1 MLLTLSVLGTF
12 GGLSVVLAR
21 CMLDQSRYMA
31 ATATTFCV
39 TFILCWLAWVGI
51 VYPRFFSPLRALPE
65 PPHGHFFTGHTGSVL
80 SETSGFPQRRWTE
93 TIPNNGLIRYRHF
106 FQEMVLLTDINTLSE
121 VLVTKNYDFV
131 KPKQLRRGLGQ
142 ILGIGLLLSEDE
154 EHRIQRKNLMPAFSY
169 RHIKDLYPVFWT
181 KAGQLGDPSGSTMDV
196 KNVPHPFD
204 QEEPAG
210 IDITEWL
217 SRATLDII
225 GLGGMGYDFD
235 ALHNPENQ
243 LNRTYR
249 GLFNPTKTVRF
260 LQVAG
265 LFLPSWLLRW
275 LPLKRN
281 EDVRKASQYIKQVCR
296 DVIAEK
302 RRTLSVQVQDAGS
315 VDIVSVGLESG
326 CFTDEDLVNHMMTFL
341 IAGQE
346 TTATAMIW
354 ACYAMCR
361 YPEAQQKVR
370 DDVRFNVPAGLH
382 GDVTAAQIDKCHYL
396 QAFCLE
402 VLRLWTPV
410 SLTVRVAAHETT
422 IGHQLIPEG
431 TTIVIA
437 PWATNT
443 LSSLWGPDSLQ
454 FKPGRWLNADGK
466 ANNKGSAES
475 NFSFLTFLHG
485 PRACIGQQFARAE
498 FACLLAAWVGSF
510 ETTFAE
516 CCLRMKDEEVPE
528 IKAGL
533 TMRPQAG
540 MWVVLRWIGEE

>member
-1 MLLTLSVLGTF
+1 MV
-12 GGLSVVLAR
+12 R
-21 CMLDQSRYMA
+21 IR
-31 ATATTFCV
+31 
-39 TFILCWLAWVGI
+39 
-51 VYPRFFSPLRALPE
+51 
-65 PPHGHFFTGHTGSVL
+65 
-80 SETSGFPQRRWTE
+80 
-93 TIPNNGLIRYRHF
+93 LIN
-106 FQEMVLLTDINTLSE
+106 Q
-121 VLVTKNYDFV
+121 
-131 KPKQLRRGLGQ
+131 
-142 ILGIGLLLSEDE
+142 
-154 EHRIQRKNLMPAFSY
+154 
-169 RHIKDLYPVFWT
+169 
-181 KAGQLGDPSGSTMDV
+181 
-196 KNVPHPFD
+196 
-204 QEEPAG
+204 EPAG
-210 IDITEWL
+210 LEITEWL

-249 GLFNPTKTVRF
+249 SLFNPTKTVRV

-281 EDVRKASQYIKQVCR
+281 EDVREASEYIKRVCR
-296 DVIAEK
+296 DVIVEK
-302 RRTLSVQVQDAGS
+302 RRTLSVQVKDARP

-326 CFTDEDLVNHMMTFL
+326 FFTDEDLVNHMMTFL
-341 IAGQE
+341 IAGHE

-361 YPEAQQKVR
+361 YPEAQQKLR
-370 DDVRFNVPAGLH
+370 DDVRFNLPAGLH

-422 IGHQLIPEG
+422 IGHQLIPKG

-454 FKPGRWLNADGK
+454 FKPKRWLNVDGK
-466 ANNKGSAES
+466 ANRKGSAES

-498 FACLLAAWVGSF
+498 FACLLAAWVSSF

-516 CCLRMKDEEVPE
+516 RCLRMKDEEVPE

-533 TMRPQAG
+533 TMRPKEG
-540 MWVVLRWIGEE
+540 MRVVLTWIGE